1 MIRKIFKLSL
11 FYDDMA
17 RQKDLK
23 IATIGSH
30 SALQILKGAKDE
42 GFETILI
49 CKKDNVKPYKMFGP
63 LADEIITIDKYADFW
78 DVENKLIDE
87 NAVLIPHGTLAAYTD
102 VLKIKKSKLMYFGSK
117 DVLEWESSRLKQ
129 RDWLKKAGLRQPK
142 IFDKPEDIDRS
153 VIVKFY
159 GAEGGKGYF
168 VANTSDDFYKK
179 ISAHKGKR
187 YIIQEYIIGVPIYN
201 HYFQSPIHD
210 RLEIMGFDKRYE
222 SNVDSIGRISARD
235 QIALKSVD
243 PSYVITGNIPLVIR
257 ESHLNEVAEIGEKL
271 VSSSAKLCKRALFGP
286 FCAETIITPEKE
298 IYTFEM
304 SARIV
309 AGTNPYIQ
317 GSPYTH
323 LMWNEPM
330 STGRRIA
337 REIKLA
343 NETNELKKILG

>member
-1 MIRKIFKLSL
+1 
-11 FYDDMA
+11 MA
-17 RQKDLK
+17 KDLK
-23 IATIGSH
+23 IATLGSH

-49 CKKDNVKPYKMFGP
+49 CKKDSVNLYKMFG
-63 LADEIITIDKYADFW
+63 LADEIIVVDKFADFW
-78 DVENKLIDE
+78 NVEEKLIDN

-102 VLKIKKSKLMYFGSK
+102 IKKIKKSKLMYFGSK
-117 DVLEWESSRLKQ
+117 DILEWEASREKQ
-129 RDWLKKAGLRQPK
+129 RMWLKKAGLLQPI
-142 IFDKPEDIDRS
+142 IFKKPEDIDRS

-168 VANTSDDFYKK
+168 VANSERDFYKK
-179 ISAHKGKR
+179 IKAHEGKR
-187 YIIQEYIIGVPIYN
+187 YIMQEYIIGVPVYN
-201 HYFQSPIHD
+201 HYFQSPIYN

-222 SNVDSIGRISARD
+222 SNVDSLGRISARD

-243 PSYVITGNIPLVIR
+243 PSYVITGNIPMVIR
-257 ESHLNEVAEIGEKL
+257 ESFLPEVLDIGEKIVK
-271 VSSSAKLCKRALFGP
+271 VSGNLAKRALFGP

-298 IYTFEM
+298 IYTFEI

-309 AGTNPYIQ
+309 AGTNPYVQ
-317 GSPYTH
+317 GSPYTQ
-323 LMWNEPM
+323 LMWNDPM

-343 NETNELKKILG
+343 VEQNKLKKVLG